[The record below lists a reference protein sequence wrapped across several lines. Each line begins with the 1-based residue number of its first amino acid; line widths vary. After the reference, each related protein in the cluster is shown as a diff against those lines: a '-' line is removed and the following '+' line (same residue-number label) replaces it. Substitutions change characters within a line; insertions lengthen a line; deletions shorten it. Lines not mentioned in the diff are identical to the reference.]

1 MCKQAELGA
10 LMDALVLESV
20 TKAFDG
26 VCAVEGLSARVPAG
40 CIYGLLGPNGAGKTT
55 ALRMIM
61 SIFRPDEGRIEVLGQ
76 RSVREAKDRVGYMPE
91 ERGLYPHAKVL
102 EVLVYMGSLKGMA
115 KAEARSCAAEWLE
128 RVQLTEWAERKVQDL
143 SRGMQQRLQFVA
155 TVLHEPELVILDE
168 PFAGLD
174 PVNQNTVIEFILQL
188 RAEGRTV
195 LLSTHM
201 MEQAELLCDR
211 ILLLNEGRKVL
222 DGTLDEVKREEEAS
236 AVAVVLE
243 GETDFIADLPMVSDV
258 TPSGK
263 ELHITL
269 VQTDQE
275 QELLK
280 ELIGRVRVRS
290 FRVRTPT
297 LREVFVNAVSQ
308 QNA

>member
-1 MCKQAELGA
+1 
-10 LMDALVLESV
+10 MDALVLESV

-26 VCAVEGLSARVPAG
+26 VCAVDGLSARVPSG

-61 SIFRPDEGRIEVLGQ
+61 DIFRPDEGRIEVLG
-76 RSVREAKDRVGYMPE
+76 RGSVREAKDRVGYMPE
-91 ERGLYPHAKVL
+91 ERGLYPHEKIVD
-102 EVLVYMGSLKGMA
+102 VLVYMGCLKGMA
-115 KAEARSCAAEWLE
+115 KPQARSRAAEWLE
-128 RVQLTEWAERKVQDL
+128 RVQLTEWAKRKVQDL
-143 SRGMQQRLQFVA
+143 SRGMHQRLQFVA
-155 TVLHEPELVILDE
+155 AILHGPELVILDE

-174 PVNQNTVIEFILQL
+174 PVNQNMVIDFILQL
-188 RAEGRTV
+188 RAEGSTV

-222 DGTLDEVKREEEAS
+222 DGTLDEVKGEQEAS
-236 AVAVVLE
+236 AVAVALE
-243 GETDFIADLPMVSDV
+243 GETDFIAGLPVVADV
-258 TPSGK
+258 VPSGK
-263 ELHITL
+263 ELHVTL
-269 VQTDQE
+269 VQAGQE

-290 FRVRTPT
+290 FRIRTPT
-297 LREVFVNAVSQ
+297 LREVFVNAVSR